1 MQLRDRIVIAG
12 LCVAALSAA
21 GCTSDP
27 TTGPLPEPVEVE
39 TCDGL
44 ISVGEVYVRR
54 MVLALDGLSLEVLTG
69 AVDPPADV
77 AALIQLGA
85 DLDLRASRLG
95 CDAAVLNADI
105 TEATEDLDAG
115 DDPVVDLFLGIVRS
129 GVIGELPAPPPTTT
143 TTIPTTTGG

>member
-1 MQLRDRIVIAG
+1 MRLPGRSIVATWCI
-12 LCVAALSAA
+12 VALSAA
-21 GCTSDP
+21 ACTSDP

-44 ISVGEVYVRR
+44 ISIGETYVRR

-69 AVDPPADV
+69 DEDPPADV
-77 AALIQLGA
+77 AALIQLGT
-85 DLDLRASRLG
+85 DLDLRAARLG
-95 CDAAVLNADI
+95 CDAAALNVDI
-105 TEATEDLDAG
+105 IEATEDLDAD

-143 TTIPTTTGG
+143 TSTAPES